1 MTAVALTYSSHGRM
15 KYVEQEAPRSNKQRD
30 QLVMEHAAMVKRVAV
45 HLADRLDGAVETDDL
60 IQTGLIGLLEA
71 AERYEPVEGVPFEA
85 YALSRVRG
93 AMMDSLRRNDWCPR
107 NIRKQG
113 RMLRESR
120 RELQQLLGRE
130 PHDREVAEQVDMS
143 IDDYQHVISALDRVG
158 VISLDL
164 LREKGDSCLPLEGD
178 ISSQPV
184 MKQRLQ
190 KAFSTA
196 LKQLPEREQIIMA
209 LYYDEEMNQK
219 EIARV
224 LDLTEA
230 RISQLRSKAVKT
242 LRGMLS
248 EWT

>member
-1 MTAVALTYSSHGRM
+1 MTAVALTYSSRGRM
-15 KYVEQEAPRSNKQRD
+15 NYVEQEAKSNVRRD
-30 QLVMEHAAMVKRVAV
+30 KLVMQHTGMVSRVAR
-45 HLADRLDGAVETDDL
+45 HLADRLEGAVDTDDL
-60 IQTGLIGLLEA
+60 IQTGLVGLLEA

-85 YALSRVRG
+85 YVLSRVRG

-113 RMLRESR
+113 RLLRESR

-130 PHDREVAEQVDMS
+130 PYDHELAEHADMS
-143 IDDYQHVISALDRVG
+143 LDDYQHVMSALDRVG
-158 VISLDL
+158 IISLEL
-164 LREKGDSCLPLEGD
+164 LQEKGDTCLPLEGD
-178 ISSQPV
+178 RSSQPV
-184 MKQRLQ
+184 MKQRL
-190 KAFSTA
+190 KNAFSKS